1 MKTARIEGKKA
12 MCLSAPYK
20 IDFLTRLQSTNEEY
34 RTEREKKKKK
44 QRRKAQWD
52 YHTKIDS
59 QPKRRR
65 KQMRVQWVLSEFS
78 DSAVTFDHRF
88 WWFVF
93 HVHRIYVTLCGTN
106 CTLKLNHLLCTVD
119 QCVCVCVWT
128 SIQKQASAHA
138 RTHMNMCE
146 HYYLFSLFQ
155 KPKIVVSI
163 SFIFLGMHKNAHV
176 LPIIL
181 TLYSLV
187 LLLLFWPKVWVVL
200 RLRFSCP
207 WLCNK
212 IWMFFSCC
220 HAFIPNF
227 MYSDF
232 FFVMTSKYSVLFFHV
247 FRSCSVSVVVFFS
260 HVQTFR
266 SRRTIH
272 RRSLIVVM
280 IWPHKQF
287 DRVAIACCFPFDR
300 FHHYRWIPLFRCLC
314 FFVVVLLPLLNDSKW
329 LGKIFD
335 DRRQL

>member
-34 RTEREKKKKK
+34 RTEREKKKK
-44 QRRKAQWD
+44 QQRKAQWD

-247 FRSCSVSVVVFFS
+247 FRSCSVSVVVFFLMFKPS
-260 HVQTFR
+260 
-266 SRRTIH
+266 
-272 RRSLIVVM
+272 
-280 IWPHKQF
+280 
-287 DRVAIACCFPFDR
+287 DRGVRYIEG
-300 FHHYRWIPLFRCLC
+300 
-314 FFVVVLLPLLNDSKW
+314 V
-329 LGKIFD
+329 
-335 DRRQL
+335 

>member
-1 MKTARIEGKKA
+1 M
-12 MCLSAPYK
+12 S
-20 IDFLTRLQSTNEEY
+20 S
-34 RTEREKKKKK
+34 
-44 QRRKAQWD
+44 
-52 YHTKIDS
+52 
-59 QPKRRR
+59 
-65 KQMRVQWVLSEFS
+65 QWV
-78 DSAVTFDHRF
+78 F
-88 WWFVF
+88 W
-93 HVHRIYVTLCGTN
+93 LCGYIRSSVLMICFSRTPN
-106 CTLKLNHLLCTVD
+106 ICYALRNELHVETQSPPVYGRS
-119 QCVCVCVWT
+119 VCVCVWT

-260 HVQTFR
+260 CSNLPIEAYDTSKESNCCDDLTPQTVW
-266 SRRTIH
+266 SCG
-272 RRSLIVVM
+272 
-280 IWPHKQF
+280 
-287 DRVAIACCFPFDR
+287 DR
-300 FHHYRWIPLFRCLC
+300 
-314 FFVVVLLPLLNDSKW
+314 LLLS
-329 LGKIFD
+329 I
-335 DRRQL
+335 R